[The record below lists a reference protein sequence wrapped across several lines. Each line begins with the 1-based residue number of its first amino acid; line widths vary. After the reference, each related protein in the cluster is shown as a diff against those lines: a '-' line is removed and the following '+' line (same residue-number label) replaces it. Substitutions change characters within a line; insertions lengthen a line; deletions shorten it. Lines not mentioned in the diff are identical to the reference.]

1 MSAAVTIRPLRE
13 DDLDAADRI
22 FRLAFGTYVGLP
34 DPLVFAGDSDWVRT
48 RWRAE
53 PSAALAAERDG
64 ELVGSSFVAQWGSVG
79 FLGPLTVRPDLWDR
93 GIGARLLDATMP
105 LFDTTGVRQVGLFTF
120 SNSPKHVALYQ
131 RFGFWPHF
139 LTAILEGPTAGPTD
153 GPPATARPWSAHS
166 SDERARLLGD
176 ARALTDAI
184 HPGLDLT
191 REIRAVESQSLGDV
205 VAVPGAGGLDGL
217 AICHCGAGS
226 EAGSGACYVKFGAV
240 LPGAHAPE
248 RFGRLLD
255 ACAALARE
263 RGLERLIVGV
273 NTARRSAYR
282 ELLAR
287 GMRIDVLGVSMQRG
301 GDPAYDHADSFVL
314 DDWR

>member
-1 MSAAVTIRPLRE
+1 MIRPLRE
-13 DDLDAADRI
+13 DELDAADRI
-22 FRLAFGTYVGLP
+22 FRLAFGTHLGLP
-34 DPLVFAGDSDWVRT
+34 DPLAFSGDSDWVRT

-53 PSAALAAERDG
+53 PSAALAAELDG
-64 ELVGSSFVAQWGSVG
+64 ELVGSNFVTRWGSVG

-105 LFDTTGVRQVGLFTF
+105 LFDTAGVRQVGLFTF

-139 LTAILEGPTAGPTD
+139 LTAILEGPID
-153 GPPATARPWSAHS
+153 GPPVTGVRWSAQS
-166 SDERARLLGD
+166 SDERARLLRA
-176 ARALTDAI
+176 ARELADAI

-191 REIRAVESQSLGDV
+191 REIRAIETQALGDV
-205 VAVPGAGGLDGL
+205 VVVPEGSGLDGL

-226 EAGSGACYVKFGAV
+226 EAGSGVCYLKFAAV
-240 LPGAHAPE
+240 RPGASAPG
-248 RFGRLLD
+248 RLARLLD
-255 ACAALARE
+255 ACATLARE
-263 RGLERLIVGV
+263 RGLGRLVAGV
-273 NTARRSAYR
+273 NTARHSAYR
-282 ELLAR
+282 EVLAR

>member
-1 MSAAVTIRPLRE
+1 MTASSVVIRPLRE

-22 FRLAFGTYVGLP
+22 FRLAFGTQLGLP
-34 DPLVFAGDSDWVRT
+34 HPASFAGDADWVRT

-53 PSAALAAERDG
+53 PAAALAADLDG
-64 ELVGSSFVAQWGSVG
+64 RLVGSNFVARWGSVG
-79 FLGPLTVRPDLWDR
+79 FLGPLTVHPDLWNA
-93 GIGARLLDATMP
+93 GIGARLLEATMP
-105 LFDTTGVRQVGLFTF
+105 LFDTAGVRQTGLFTF
-120 SNSPKHVALYQ
+120 SDSPKHVALYQ

-139 LTAILEGPTAGPTD
+139 LTAILQGAAD
-153 GPPATARPWSAHS
+153 GPPVSPVRWSAHGS
-166 SDERARLLGD
+166 HERERLLAG

-191 REIRAVESQSLGDV
+191 REIHAVEHQALGDV
-205 VAVPGAGGLDGL
+205 VVTPAADGLDGL
-217 AICHCGAGS
+217 AICHCGPGS
-226 EAGSGACYVKFGAV
+226 EAGSDVCYVKFAAV
-240 LPGAHAPE
+240 RPGPHAPE

-255 ACAALARE
+255 ACAATARACGV
-263 RGLERLIVGV
+263 RRLVAGV

-287 GMRIDVLGVSMQRG
+287 GMRIEILGVSMQRG
-301 GDPAYDHADSFVL
+301 GDPAYDHADSFVI

>member
-1 MSAAVTIRPLRE
+1 MTPSSLVIRPLRE
-13 DDLDAADRI
+13 DDLDEADRI
-22 FRLAFGTYVGLP
+22 FRLAFGTYLGLP
-34 DPLVFAGDSDWVRT
+34 DPATFAGDSDWVRT

-53 PSAALAAERDG
+53 PSAALAAELDG
-64 ELVGSSFVAQWGSVG
+64 RLAGSNFVTRWGSVG

-93 GIGARLLDATMP
+93 GVGARLLEATMP
-105 LFDTTGVRQVGLFTF
+105 LFDTAGVRQAGLFTF

-139 LTAILEGPTAGPTD
+139 LTAILTGTAD
-153 GPPATARPWSAHS
+153 GPPVSPMRWSAYGVR
-166 SDERARLLGD
+166 ERERLLAE

-184 HPGLDLT
+184 HPGLDLA
-191 REIRAVESQSLGDV
+191 REIHAIESQSLGDV
-205 VAVPGAGGLDGL
+205 VVTPAADGLDGL

-226 EAGSGACYVKFGAV
+226 EAGSGACYVKFAASR
-240 LPGAHAPE
+240 PGPHAPE

-255 ACAALARE
+255 ACAATARAC
-263 RGLERLIVGV
+263 GVDQLIAGV
-273 NTARRSAYR
+273 NTARRGAYR

-287 GMRIDVLGVSMQRG
+287 GMRIDLLGVSMQRG
-301 GDPAYDHADSFVL
+301 GDPAYDHADSFVI

>member
-1 MSAAVTIRPLRE
+1 MTSASLLIRPLRE

-22 FRLAFGTYVGLP
+22 FRLAFGTYLGLP
-34 DPLVFAGDSDWVRT
+34 DPATFAGDSDWVRT

-53 PSAALAAERDG
+53 PAAALAAELDG
-64 ELVGSSFVAQWGSVG
+64 RLVGSNFVSRWGSVG
-79 FLGPLTVRPDLWDR
+79 FLGPLTVRPDLWDH
-93 GIGARLLDATMP
+93 GIGARLLEATMP
-105 LFDTTGVRQVGLFTF
+105 LFDTAGVRQVGLFTF
-120 SNSPKHVALYQ
+120 SSSPKHVGLYQ

-139 LTAILEGPTAGPTD
+139 LTAILEGATD
-153 GPPATARPWSAHS
+153 GPPVGLVQWSTHGR
-166 SDERARLLGD
+166 DERERLLAS
-176 ARALTDAI
+176 ARVLTDAI

-205 VAVPGAGGLDGL
+205 VLQTAADGLDGL

-226 EAGSGACYVKFGAV
+226 EGGSDVCYVKFAAV
-240 LPGAHAPE
+240 RPGAHAPE
-248 RFGRLLD
+248 RFGRLLE
-255 ACAALARE
+255 ACAALARG
-263 RGLERLIVGV
+263 RGLGRLVAGV

-287 GMRIDVLGVSMQRG
+287 GMRIDTLGVSMQRG
-301 GDPAYDHADSFVL
+301 GDPAYDHPDSFVI